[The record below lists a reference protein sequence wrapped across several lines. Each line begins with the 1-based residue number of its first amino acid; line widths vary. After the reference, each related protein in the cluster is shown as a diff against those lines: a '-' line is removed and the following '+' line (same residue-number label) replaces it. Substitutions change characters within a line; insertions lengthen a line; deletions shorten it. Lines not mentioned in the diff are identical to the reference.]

1 MSWKICLL
9 GTVLT
14 QRHRAGRGNVFLE
27 SAVPLAKSLHREII
41 RLGKRLNQAAIQEE
55 SVRPVPARRGKG
67 HRTSIS
73 DTRRAELQL
82 IVKDIRALLS
92 RIDTDISHIQLA
104 IVASGEKMNSVM
116 SPGISPS
123 RMMQAS
129 AFLNFGDLHF
139 AGDPSRPVQI
149 GPSFTLSLYMLFR
162 GHSRTKPPPGAEA
175 IPPPSPDLSD
185 EERDTIP
192 EEPYGLGEGDRKP
205 IWQEV
210 MHKARVRILR
220 TPLDW
225 TSEET
230 VGNKSRH
237 SHTPGPKMLARAD
250 EYAYCVEI
258 VEDYDD
264 GRVHDDAYSRPHG
277 SDHTRRAGMKESI
290 PIYQLSRIF
299 YTDTGRLLNIG
310 NSGEGD
316 NKSVLLLK
324 RDVDAK
330 SPIAMRQEWLEDSDD
345 SECEGDADSASST
358 YNDQFD
364 VDRQLREESDCR
376 GRNAE
381 VRKRPKAGQLPTHL
395 DPEWL
400 ALEVYVEDE
409 DEDED
414 VSESE
419 DGSEVEDEAREGEE
433 DEGEELNQTDGSSSP
448 TSSPPPKSLHLT
460 KTRSSHNRLLST
472 DANLVAQMRR
482 ISLQT
487 TPPQDLAQPSTEVEL
502 EQAKTE
508 APEPSE
514 TRNPFGSVVTSLS
527 LLEMLI
533 RLTSL
538 QEFQQTPH
546 LAIPDHILTFF
557 LDESSATELPGDG
570 HVAMRDEAKRR
581 VGFDPYTD
589 TP

>member
-1 MSWKICLL
+1 M
-9 GTVLT
+9 
-14 QRHRAGRGNVFLE
+14 
-27 SAVPLAKSLHREII
+27 
-41 RLGKRLNQAAIQEE
+41 
-55 SVRPVPARRGKG
+55 
-67 HRTSIS
+67 
-73 DTRRAELQL
+73 
-82 IVKDIRALLS
+82 LS

-162 GHSRTKPPPGAEA
+162 GHSRAKPRPASEA
-175 IPPPSPDLSD
+175 ISPPSPDLSD

-192 EEPYGLGEGDRKP
+192 EEPYGLDEADRKP

-210 MHKARVRILR
+210 MHKARARILR

-225 TSEET
+225 TSQGT
-230 VGNKSRH
+230 VGGKSQQSQTR
-237 SHTPGPKMLARAD
+237 GPKMLTRAD

-290 PIYQLSRIF
+290 PIYQLSKIF

-310 NSGEGD
+310 NSGDGD

-324 RDVDAK
+324 RDVNAK

-345 SECEGDADSASST
+345 SEGEGDAESASSK

-364 VDRQLREESDCR
+364 VDRQLREESDCH
-376 GRNAE
+376 GQDAE

-409 DEDED
+409 DEDG
-414 VSESE
+414 SESE
-419 DGSEVEDEAREGEE
+419 DESAVEDEAGEGE
-433 DEGEELNQTDGSSSP
+433 DMSQTDGSSSP
-448 TSSPPPKSLHLT
+448 SGSPPPKALHLT
-460 KTRSSHNRLLST
+460 KTRSSHNRLLSS

-482 ISLQT
+482 ISLQP
-487 TPPQDLAQPSTEVEL
+487 TPPQDLAQPLVEGEL

-514 TRNPFGSVVTSLS
+514 TRNPFGSVATSLS

>member
-1 MSWKICLL
+1 
-9 GTVLT
+9 
-14 QRHRAGRGNVFLE
+14 
-27 SAVPLAKSLHREII
+27 VPLAKSLHRGIV
-41 RLGKRLNQAAIQEE
+41 RLGKRLNQAAIHEE

-73 DTRRAELQL
+73 DTRRAELQ
-82 IVKDIRALLS
+82 IIIKDIRALLS

-139 AGDPSRPVQI
+139 AGDPSQPVQI

-162 GHSRTKPPPGAEA
+162 GHSRTKPRSGAEA
-175 IPPPSPDLSD
+175 ISPPSPDLSD
-185 EERDTIP
+185 EERDDIQ

-210 MHKARVRILR
+210 MHKARVRVCR
-220 TPLDW
+220 TPLGW
-225 TSEET
+225 NSEGTIGDERRQ
-230 VGNKSRH
+230 SQ
-237 SHTPGPKMLARAD
+237 TPGHKVPTRAD

-264 GRVHDDAYSRPHG
+264 GRVHDDAYSWPHG
-277 SDHTRRAGMKESI
+277 SDHPPRAGMKEFV
-290 PIYQLSRIF
+290 PIYQLSKIF

-310 NSGEGD
+310 NSGDGD

-330 SPIAMRQEWLEDSDD
+330 SPIAVRQEWLEVYDD
-345 SECEGDADSASST
+345 SADGSDAGSGSST
-358 YNDQFD
+358 SNDQFD
-364 VDRQLREESDCR
+364 VDRQLREESGCHGQDV
-376 GRNAE
+376 E
-381 VRKRPKAGQLPTHL
+381 VMKRSNAGQLPTHL

-409 DEDED
+409 DEDL
-414 VSESE
+414 SQSE
-419 DGSEVEDEAREGEE
+419 DELEAEDEDGEGE
-433 DEGEELNQTDGSSSP
+433 DENQTDGSSSHAG
-448 TSSPPPKSLHLT
+448 SSRPKALHMA
-460 KTRSSHNRLLST
+460 KAGSHNMLST
-472 DANLVAQMRR
+472 DANLMAQMRR
-482 ISLQT
+482 ISLQ
-487 TPPQDLAQPSTEVEL
+487 PVPHQDLAQPSAEVE
-502 EQAKTE
+502 QVKAE
-508 APEPSE
+508 ALEPSE
-514 TRNPFGSVVTSLS
+514 ARNPFGSVVTSLS

-581 VGFDPYTD
+581 VGFDPYTNA
-589 TP
+589 P